1 MDLNEKTEALD
12 LLQDLTQKMC
22 RYPFQTNLMVQ
33 CILFSANFPLKSYG
47 LKTLTR
53 LLSKFEEALLS
64 FNHAIELG
72 EGNCLCFNDVEEKIA
87 IANSLILNP
96 EGKKI
101 NQKIDGR
108 GRARE
113 DKQSNSLIVYLFM
126 NFQRPL
132 KELYGIQKEE
142 IDIYNKLL
150 LIDAEHVSAMLL
162 SSFRLEQIHLL
173 LEITFNV
180 DDEALKEDEAE
191 DISF

>member
-1 MDLNEKTEALD
+1 MKLQEMLLKDFLNSCDLVKFA
-12 LLQDLTQKMC
+12 K
-22 RYPFQTNLMVQ
+22 
-33 CILFSANFPLKSYG
+33 YG
-47 LKTLTR
+47 PNP
-53 LLSKFEEALLS
+53 EE
-64 FNHAIELG
+64 
-72 EGNCLCFNDVEEKIA
+72 
-87 IANSLILNP
+87 IANSFILNP

-113 DKQSNSLIVYLFM
+113 DKQPNSLIVYLFM